1 MTVVLQK
8 VSRLLGRPLTWIG
21 VPELQARGLTHWH
34 LLVAGVVP
42 RGVLDLA
49 VNGGVNW
56 TGRRISPATHEGH
69 QLGPVFD
76 AQLLTSR
83 EDRHRAGRYVAK
95 GLPSAEELS
104 APKTDYRRR
113 VTGQLGRMRAEK
125 GARPRHWRIP
135 PALLHRH
142 APHARWGDP
151 ALRRAARTG
160 HPGRTFAYS
169 RSWPVRA
176 IDLKQRRRDYAAR
189 DHSPSSNEWRYFG
202 RGTCVAA
209 ALGDDQSRTE
219 RDLDTVRH
227 LLAQQRKNTVSRRAI
242 EGET

>member
-1 MTVVLQK
+1 MDPQSFDYAAVAEWNAASRRLVTVVLQK

-42 RGVLDLA
+42 RGVPDLA

-142 APHARWGDP
+142 APETTLGKYWLTPVSKPLFDHAKTNVTLARPEGH
-151 ALRRAARTG
+151 RA
-160 HPGRTFAYS
+160 
-169 RSWPVRA
+169 VM
-176 IDLKQRRRDYAAR
+176 
-189 DHSPSSNEWRYFG
+189 
-202 RGTCVAA
+202 
-209 ALGDDQSRTE
+209 
-219 RDLDTVRH
+219 
-227 LLAQQRKNTVSRRAI
+227 
-242 EGET
+242 